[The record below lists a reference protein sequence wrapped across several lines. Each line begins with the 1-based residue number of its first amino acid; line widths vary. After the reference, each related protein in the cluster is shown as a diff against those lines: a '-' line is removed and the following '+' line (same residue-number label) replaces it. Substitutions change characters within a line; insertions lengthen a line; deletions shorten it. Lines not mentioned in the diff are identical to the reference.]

1 MLQMMLYLL
10 IYGQLFAVL
19 YFRNQM
25 AFDRVVPPVLDLGW
39 KYIISDV
46 LDVAS
51 KNNVAVLPK

>member
-1 MLQMMLYLL
+1 MLYLL